1 MRSPMHRLSARAV
14 QNQVEPGYYPDGA
27 GLYLQVKAAAQ
38 SSGVSRSWLF
48 RYNHNQRPNWMGL
61 GSVRDI
67 NLADARIRAASA
79 AECRHLLALGKDP
92 ITERDGERARTLADK
107 QRSMRFDQCAQA
119 YIAAHRDGWRN
130 AKHAEQWEN
139 TLRLHASP
147 VIGKLPVDEV
157 ELRHVLLILEPIW
170 RERTETASRIRG
182 RIESVIDWTTVRQF
196 RRGDNP
202 ARWRGHLDQLL
213 PMPSKVKKVEHH
225 TALPFANMHEF
236 MEKLARHDGTGARA
250 LSFVILTAARSG
262 EARGA
267 TRSEFDAEAR
277 IWTVHGTRMK
287 AGRDHRVPLSDAAWK
302 LLPNPLPQDPS
313 ALLFAAPRGGRLSDM
328 TLTAVLR
335 RMEIKAV
342 PHGFRSTFRDWGAEC
357 TDFPREVA
365 EMALAH
371 AIGDKVEAAYRRG
384 DLFDKRRQ
392 LMDQWAEHCG
402 RASQRGASLTRNSP
416 HEKKSSQRATAVE

>member
-1 MRSPMHRLSARAV
+1 MHAIVPL
-14 QNQVEPGYYPDGA
+14 
-27 GLYLQVKAAAQ
+27 
-38 SSGVSRSWLF
+38 
-48 RYNHNQRPNWMGL
+48 
-61 GSVRDI
+61 
-67 NLADARIRAASA
+67 SA
-79 AECRHLLALGKDP
+79 AECRRLLALGKDP
-92 ITERDGERARTLADK
+92 ITERDNERARTLADK
-107 QRSMRFDQCAQA
+107 QRSMSFDQCGQA
-119 YIAAHRDGWRN
+119 YIAAHRDGWSN

-182 RIESVIDWTTVRQF
+182 RIESVLDWATVRQF

-225 TALPFANMHEF
+225 TALPFASMREF
-236 MEKLARHDGTGARA
+236 MEKLACQDGTGARA

-277 IWTVHGTRMK
+277 IWTVPGTRMK

-313 ALLFAAPRGGRLSDM
+313 ALLFAAPRGGQLSDM

-342 PHGFRSTFRDWGAEC
+342 PHEFRSTFRDWCAEC

-416 HEKKSSQRATAVE
+416 HEKKVVAMSDGS